1 VHAMLGGAAFLCMMA
16 SLLATPFLVIAERG
30 PLRLARVDNFILTIP
45 TRAHQTN
52 VRNLE
57 K

>member
-1 VHAMLGGAAFLCMMA
+1 MLGGAAFLCMMA